1 MKKIAILT
9 SGGDATAMNKT
20 ISSLV
25 YFAHKLNMESY
36 LVYGGYEGLY
46 KNNIIKADLNEVRTW
61 YNLTGTKIL
70 SSRFPEFK
78 ELNTRLQCIS
88 NLKNKDINTLVII
101 GGDGSYIGALRLF
114 EDGFNVIGLPG
125 TIDNDVASSSYTI
138 GFDSS
143 LNEIVDRIHEIKS
156 CMESHSDVAIIEI
169 MGRHCV
175 DLTVFSGIATA
186 ADIVLTYENFLSP
199 EKILNKIIDIRNVRP
214 IGSIIILV
222 TELLLGIDGKP
233 SLKDYKDYVEKN
245 SKNKVKINILGYM
258 QRGGKLTAMDSIR
271 STMMAKHAIELI
283 SKNKFGRIVG
293 LNEFEVVD
301 YPILKAIKLVNPKRI
316 SLIKKFI

>member
-25 YFAHKLNMESY
+25 YFAHKENIEAY

-46 KNNIIKADLNEVRTW
+46 KDNIILANLNEVRTW
-61 YNLTGTKIL
+61 YNLTGTKIF

-78 ELNTRLQCIS
+78 DPIIRQQCIL
-88 NLKNKDINTLVII
+88 NLQNKDIDSLIVI

-138 GFDSS
+138 GFDSA
-143 LNEIVDRIHEIKS
+143 LNEIVDRIQEIKS

-175 DLTVFSGIATA
+175 DLTVFASIATA
-186 ADIVLTYENFLSP
+186 SDIVITYENFLSP
-199 EKILNKIIDIRNVRP
+199 EKILNKINEIRNNRP
-214 IGSIIILV
+214 TGSIVILV

-233 SLKDYKDYVEKN
+233 SLKDYKDYIEAN
-245 SKNKVKINILGYM
+245 SKNKIKINVLGYM

-271 STMMAKHAIELI
+271 STMMAQHAIELVV
-283 SKNKFGRIVG
+283 KNKFGRIIGVD
-293 LNEFEVVD
+293 EFQVVD
-301 YPILKAIKLVNPKRI
+301 YPILKAVKLTNPKRI
-316 SLIKKFI
+316 SLINKFI

>member
-1 MKKIAILT
+1 MRKIAILT

-25 YFAHKLNMESY
+25 YFANKANIEAY

-46 KNNIIKADLNEVRTW
+46 KNNIVKAELNEVRTW
-61 YNLTGTKIL
+61 YNLTGTKIF

-78 ELNTRLQCIS
+78 ESAIRSTCIL
-88 NLKNKDINTLVII
+88 NLKNKDIDTLVVI
-101 GGDGSYIGALRLF
+101 GGDGSYIGALRLH

-138 GFDSS
+138 GFDSA

-156 CMESHSDVAIIEI
+156 CMESHNDVAIIEI

-175 DLTVFSGIATA
+175 DLTVFASIATA
-186 ADIVLTYENFLSP
+186 ADIVVTYENFLSP
-199 EKILNKIIDIRNVRP
+199 NEILNKITEIRNNRP
-214 IGSIIILV
+214 TGSIIILV
-222 TELLLGIDGKP
+222 TELLLGVGDKP

-245 SKNKVKINILGYM
+245 SKNKVKINVLGYM

-271 STMMAKHAIELI
+271 STMMAQHAIELI
-283 SKNKFGRIVG
+283 VKNKLGRIVG
-293 LNEFEVVD
+293 VNEFEVVD
-301 YPILKAIKLVNPKRI
+301 YPILKAIKLTNPKRI
-316 SLIKKFI
+316 PLIKKFI